1 MRTQKKPP
9 SIHTCSRF
17 FQPEYDMV
25 NTKTGELV
33 YTVYA
38 APQRFSAE
46 LELQELGLQRFAI
59 LWDENPQYE
68 IFELIDRALV
78 GDLLSPVSMIHLSPK
93 TLTIIAILPK
103 GKNADATSFIYDRRW
118 NEFALKTTWQ
128 SWKLQRLE
136 PDELASLDADNV
148 LRLNG
153 PHILSR
159 ENFGV
164 YNYWEMYFA
173 FRDVKGWKE
182 LGY

>member
-1 MRTQKKPP
+1 MKTQKKPP

-25 NTKTGELV
+25 STKTGELI

-38 APQRFSAE
+38 APQRLSAQ

-78 GDLLSPVSMIHLSPK
+78 GDLLSPVSMLHLSPEK
-93 TLTIIAILPK
+93 LTIIATLPE
-103 GKNADATSFIYDRRW
+103 GKNAAVTSFFYDRQW
-118 NEFALKTTWQ
+118 NEFALRTQWQ
-128 SWKLQRLE
+128 SWGLQRLG
-136 PDELASLDADNV
+136 PDEMASLEADNV

-153 PHILSR
+153 PHILST

-164 YNYWEMYFA
+164 YHYEEMYFA
-173 FRDVKGWKE
+173 FRDIEGWKE

>member
-1 MRTQKKPP
+1 MKSQKKPP
-9 SIHTCSRF
+9 STYTCSRF
-17 FQPEYDMV
+17 FQPEYDIV
-25 NTKTGELV
+25 STKTGEPI

-68 IFELIDRALV
+68 IFEIIDRALV
-78 GDLLSPVSMIHLSPK
+78 GDLLSPVSMLHLSSDK
-93 TLTIIAILPK
+93 LTIIATLPI
-103 GKNADATSFIYDRRW
+103 GKNVDVTSFVYDRRW
-118 NEFALKTTWQ
+118 SEFALKTTWQ
-128 SWKLQRLE
+128 SWELERLG
-136 PDELASLDADNV
+136 PDELASLEADNV

-153 PHILSR
+153 PHILSK

-164 YNYWEMYFA
+164 YNYEEMYFA
-173 FRDVKGWKE
+173 FRDIEGWKE